1 MNKLSFLFSILLAG
15 VVMFTTSCG
24 TQGSADGFEQSES
37 GLMYKFHVK
46 GDGTVSPVEGDFLD
60 VIMVYGL
67 EDSILFDS
75 RDIPDQQQRNV
86 PMMASVH
93 KADIYEGLAMMHVG
107 DSATFKLVADSV
119 WLKLF
124 RMPKVPPGMDSVD
137 YIYFHVTMN
146 EIINAEEMQAKQEE
160 EQREFRE
167 AEKGMRDAYLAA
179 NYPDATPTESGLY
192 YIRTNKGSG
201 AKPVPGQ
208 TVLVHYTGMLVDGT
222 KFDSSVDRGT
232 PFEFTLGEGRVIQGW
247 DEGLAMMQKG
257 DKGILVIPSDLGYGS
272 RGTGIIT
279 PFSTLV
285 FEVELIDFKNA
296 E

>member
-1 MNKLSFLFSILLAG
+1 
-15 VVMFTTSCG
+15 
-24 TQGSADGFEQSES
+24 
-37 GLMYKFHVK
+37 
-46 GDGTVSPVEGDFLD
+46 
-60 VIMVYGL
+60 
-67 EDSILFDS
+67 
-75 RDIPDQQQRNV
+75 
-86 PMMASVH
+86 
-93 KADIYEGLAMMHVG
+93 
-107 DSATFKLVADSV
+107 
-119 WLKLF
+119 
-124 RMPKVPPGMDSVD
+124 
-137 YIYFHVTMN
+137 
-146 EIINAEEMQAKQEE
+146 MQAKQDE

-167 AEKGMRDAYLAA
+167 AEKGKRDAYLAA

-208 TVLVHYTGMLVDGT
+208 TVIVHYTGMLVDGT